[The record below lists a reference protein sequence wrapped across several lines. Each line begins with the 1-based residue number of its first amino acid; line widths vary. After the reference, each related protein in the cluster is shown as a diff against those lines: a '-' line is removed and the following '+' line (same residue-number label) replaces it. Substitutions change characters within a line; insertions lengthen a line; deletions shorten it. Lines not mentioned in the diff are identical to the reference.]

1 VRLPKAPR
9 DWPRRTT
16 IVATLGPATDTPDR
30 IAELIHAGADVFRLN
45 FAHGT
50 VEEHARRVAAVRA
63 AERSAGHP
71 VAILQD
77 LAGPKIRTGEIRG
90 GAVELREGRPFALF
104 TNRAAGGRVGSAS
117 GVGTTYRG
125 LARDVRRGNRIFVD
139 DGSIELAVEGVRGGT
154 VHTVVVRGG
163 RLRPH
168 KGINVPGVTL
178 RTPTITP
185 KDVRDLRA
193 GVRMGVDYI
202 ALSFVRRPEDIDRAR
217 DLLRRLRVALPI
229 VAKLEKAE
237 ALDALDAIIA
247 VSDGVMVARGDLG
260 VEISPEWVPIVQKK
274 VIERANEAGI
284 PVITATQM
292 LESMTTNPR
301 PTRAETSDVANAILD
316 GTDAVMLSAETA
328 VGRYPIEAV
337 RTMHRIAC
345 AVESSAP
352 SVFASRA
359 PGRHGTARAVAHA
372 AATVAREIEARAIAV
387 ITTTGRTAELL
398 SKERPATPLIAFAE
412 TEATARRLALWW
424 GITCYTTLFMEDT
437 DAMIVHLE
445 SELIRRVRAA
455 AGDTIVLV
463 GSAPVVARGRTNFL
477 KVHRVRGANI
487 AARFRPTAARR

>member
-1 VRLPKAPR
+1 MRLPKAPR

-30 IAELIHAGADVFRLN
+30 IAELIHAGVDVFRLN

-125 LARDVRRGNRIFVD
+125 LARDVRRGNRIFLD
-139 DGSIELAVEGVRGGT
+139 DGSLELAVEEVRGG
-154 VHTVVVRGG
+154 VIHTRVVRGG
-163 RLRPH
+163 RLGEH

-178 RTPTITP
+178 RAPTVTR
-185 KDVRDLRA
+185 KDVEDLKA
-193 GVRMGVDYI
+193 GVRMGVDYV
-202 ALSFVRRPEDIDRAR
+202 ALSFVRRAGDIADAR
-217 DLLRRLRVALPI
+217 RLLRRLGVRLPLI
-229 VAKLEKAE
+229 AKLEKAE
-237 ALDALDAIIA
+237 ALDALDAIIRTA
-247 VSDGVMVARGDLG
+247 DGVMVARGDLG
-260 VEISPEWVPIVQKK
+260 VEISPEWVPVVQKR
-274 VIERANEAGI
+274 VIDRANQAGI

-316 GTDAVMLSAETA
+316 GTDAVMLSGETA
-328 VGRYPIEAV
+328 VGRYPVEAV

-345 AVESSAP
+345 AVESSEP
-352 SVFASRA
+352 QVFTARTDA
-359 PGRHGTARAVAHA
+359 QRGTARAVARAA
-372 AATVAREIEARAIAV
+372 AATAREIVARAIV
-387 ITTTGRTAELL
+387 VLTSTGRTAELL
-398 SKERPATPLIAFAE
+398 SKERPSTPLIAF
-412 TEATARRLALWW
+412 TESAQIARRLALWW
-424 GITCYTTLFMEDT
+424 GITCYATAFREDT
-437 DAMIVHLE
+437 DAMILHLE
-445 SELIRRVRAA
+445 SELMRRRLASP
-455 AGDTIVLV
+455 GEIIVLV
-463 GSAPVVARGRTNFL
+463 GSAPIVARGRTNFL
-477 KVHRVRGANI
+477 KVHRVRGAN
-487 AARFRPTAARR
+487 TRRNTGAQAGRR